1 MADQSCQFS
10 WPLGLLAASFQST
23 PGVWRKMRGVGLSR
37 AAYGDAGRTR
47 RFEQDVTEEEPEPE
61 EEKKRAAKM
70 PLSIVAPCLK
80 VTGDQGGMAVL
91 VLCLH
96 CVCVECGE
104 CAERKQ
110 AGWSVFE
117 HL

>member
-1 MADQSCQFS
+1 
-10 WPLGLLAASFQST
+10 
-23 PGVWRKMRGVGLSR
+23 MRGVGLSR